1 MNDIDR
7 KIELFRETYVRGA
20 GDAGETDISGREKES
35 GEAAAA
41 EKTVVDA
48 GFMDSVGDV
57 DAAGGLEE
65 NRTVPVR
72 NTGRAEVQTE
82 GRMPDRNAFFTE
94 VSAETG
100 RNGKQEAAASEI
112 SGGKS
117 EVPAE
122 RKIPAGQTEDF
133 LRSEKP
139 EPEDEARTAED
150 RSVSVAA
157 SDGAGVTMED
167 ATEGSVTEIAPD
179 GGDRYGEDTS
189 ERKENS
195 ASRETLPDF
204 ALMPASAQN
213 PAKLIP
219 ADGDL
224 RSSRLRITEL
234 YRRKLPVMIIEED
247 VLVPD
252 VEPDLEQIINID
264 ARPEITSHDI
274 YQAPNGRNM
283 YRIGGTVSVS
293 TLYVPVADSGELVS
307 ITSQIRFRRECETG
321 EEEESG
327 ETRRESPEAEI
338 SVELLSVGAKV
349 INERKIRV
357 RAEIRCTAKKYVQ
370 EETEFLEGV
379 KDSELSLKK
388 ETIRFTDIAQ
398 RRTDTMD
405 VSGEVIFKDN
415 MPEAEKILHYDVNV
429 VEVRRQIGKG
439 KAVVD
444 ACAYYSILY
453 LPKSDVS
460 ETGRTGEFAGERETG
475 TEESGGSVPSF
486 YRGKMEFTQF
496 IRLPDVTGAGASDS
510 QVSFD
515 VISSD
520 LRFEEPEDGE
530 GERRLM
536 LSFTVAAAIDV
547 FRDME
552 REIVTDMYHRSR
564 DVDFSAVPRRVSELC
579 GSGNA
584 EVSVRE
590 IITLPE
596 SKKGFGRVPYISASI
611 EGLEA
616 SAENGRC
623 RIEGTIVTNTVYEA
637 ESEEAGFSSFSEKLP
652 FRTVIDIPDVKEGM
666 TIDCSCGMKDIW
678 FDRMNAR
685 QTEFSCTLAVSVYAW
700 KVEEY
705 RFIDKVCYI
714 ERDEDTE
721 ENAGM
726 VVYVTR
732 PGDTQWSIA
741 KEFRTTTR
749 ELQLINGLEDSDYVE
764 AGRKLLIL

>member
-1 MNDIDR
+1 MNDIGR
-7 KIELFRETYVRGA
+7 KMELFRETYVRGA
-20 GDAGETDISGREKES
+20 GDAGETDISGRAEER
-35 GEAAAA
+35 GEDVAA
-41 EKTVVDA
+41 EKTAVDA
-48 GFMDSVGDV
+48 GLMDSVGGMHT
-57 DAAGGLEE
+57 AGDPEQYRTATQQPEIRSEE
-65 NRTVPVR
+65 RKEIVR
-72 NTGRAEVQTE
+72 PE
-82 GRMPDRNAFFTE
+82 GNAFFTE
-94 VSAETG
+94 RSAEEKERTG
-100 RNGKQEAAASEI
+100 EQAVQAEDDAGEKREDPVEGKLPDRPDDVVSSERQ
-112 SGGKS
+112 
-117 EVPAE
+117 AE
-122 RKIPAGQTEDF
+122 R
-133 LRSEKP
+133 
-139 EPEDEARTAED
+139 
-150 RSVSVAA
+150 
-157 SDGAGVTMED
+157 
-167 ATEGSVTEIAPD
+167 
-179 GGDRYGEDTS
+179 GGDTGEIP
-189 ERKENS
+189 ERQES
-195 ASRETLPDF
+195 SVSRETLPDF
-204 ALMPASAQN
+204 ALTPASAQN
-213 PAKLIP
+213 PDRLIP

-234 YRRKLPVMIIEED
+234 YRRQLPVMTIEED

-264 ARPEITSHDI
+264 ARPEITSHDV
-274 YQAPNGRNM
+274 YRAPNGRNM
-283 YRIGGTVSVS
+283 YRIGGAVSVS

-321 EEEESG
+321 EEEERN
-327 ETRRESPEAEI
+327 ETGRESADAEI
-338 SVELLSVGAKV
+338 SVELLSVSAKV

-357 RAEIRCTAKKYVQ
+357 RAEIRCNAKKYVQ

-379 KDSELSLKK
+379 KDSELSLRK

-405 VSGEVIFKDN
+405 VSGEVLFKEN
-415 MPEAEKILHYDVNV
+415 MPEAEKILHYDIDVM
-429 VEVRRQIGKG
+429 EVRRQIGKG
-439 KAVVD
+439 KAVID

-453 LPKSDVS
+453 FPKQEEREAVNTADS
-460 ETGRTGEFAGERETG
+460 EGERET
-475 TEESGGSVPSF
+475 ESGSGFIPVF
-486 YRGKMEFTQF
+486 YRGKLEFTQF
-496 IRLPDVTGAGASDS
+496 IRLPDMTGAGASDS

-520 LRFEEPEDGE
+520 LRFEEPESGEDG
-530 GERRLM
+530 RRLI
-536 LSFTVAAAIDV
+536 LSFTVAAAIDI

-564 DVDFSAVPRRVSELC
+564 DVKFSAVPRRVSELC
-579 GSGNA
+579 GSGST

-611 EGLEA
+611 EGIEA
-616 SAENGRC
+616 TAENGRC
-623 RIEGTIVTNTVYEA
+623 RIEGVIATNTVYEA
-637 ESEEAGFSSFSEKLP
+637 ETEEAGFSSFSEKLP
-652 FRTVIDIPDVKEGM
+652 FRTVIDIPDAREGM

-685 QTEFSCTLAVSVYAW
+685 QTEFSCTLAVSAYVW
-700 KVEEY
+700 KIEEY

-714 ERDEDTE
+714 EREEDAE
-721 ENAGM
+721 ESAGM

-741 KEFRTTTR
+741 KEFRTTMR